1 MRAFTVLALQNDLA
15 SVWVW
20 VIACNSIANEFD
32 VNMHTIFFLLSL
44 LLLGFQLRA
53 QDDTE
58 RVHLNL
64 WDIVFVNSDTGF
76 TVGDNGIIQKT
87 TDGGKSWSPQL
98 TKLKLALRS
107 VHFFTPDTGIA
118 AGLSGALYKTID
130 AGKNWLPLTLR
141 VVNHLTAVAAVGDHA
156 WISGQNGFLI
166 RTTNRGTDWKSIQ
179 TGTTKLL
186 DAISFSDTLY
196 GWASSSQGIL
206 LRTTD
211 GGETWTEKKFSG
223 RLPITDLSARS
234 HDTCYAAGYDGM
246 VMRTTDGGKS
256 WTDLKAYRSNYNR
269 MRFDRHGKGWLVGAQ
284 GAVVKSN
291 DNGKSWRLHRLAG
304 TQRVNAIAFRND
316 TVAVAVG
323 NGGMIVQ
330 FDTR

>member
-1 MRAFTVLALQNDLA
+1 MKFAA
-15 SVWVW
+15 
-20 VIACNSIANEFD
+20 
-32 VNMHTIFFLLSL
+32 NMHRLYILLPL
-44 LLLGFQLRA
+44 LLVANQLHA
-53 QDDTE
+53 QDNTD
-58 RVHLNL
+58 RIHLNL

-87 TDGGKSWSPQL
+87 TDGGKSWNPQL
-98 TKLKLALRS
+98 SKLKLALRI

-118 AGLSGALYKTID
+118 AGLSGALYKTLD
-130 AGKNWLPLTLR
+130 SGNEWQPLDLGI
-141 VVNHLTAVAAVGDHA
+141 VNHFTALAAVGDHA
-156 WISGQNGFLI
+156 WISGQNGILL
-166 RTTNRGTDWKSIQ
+166 RTTNRGKDWKSIR

-186 DAISFSDTLY
+186 DAISFSDTLN

-211 GGETWTEKKFSG
+211 GGESWTEKKFPG
-223 RLPITDLSARS
+223 RLPITDLNARS
-234 HDTCYAAGYDGM
+234 REICYAAGYDGM
-246 VMRTTDGGKS
+246 VMRTTDGGNT
-256 WTDLKAYRSNYNR
+256 WTNLKAYRSNYNR
-269 MRFDRHGKGWLVGAQ
+269 MKFDKKGKGWLVGTQ
-284 GAVVKSN
+284 GAIVKSI
-291 DNGKSWRLHRLAG
+291 DNGKSWQLHRLAG